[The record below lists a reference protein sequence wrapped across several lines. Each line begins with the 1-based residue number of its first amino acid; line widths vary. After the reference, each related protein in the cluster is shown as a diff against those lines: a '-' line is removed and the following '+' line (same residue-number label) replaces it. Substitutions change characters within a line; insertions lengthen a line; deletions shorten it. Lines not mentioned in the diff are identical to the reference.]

1 MLKKLLK
8 YDLMWIN
15 KNLIYFY
22 AIAFIF
28 AISGRLLSLID
39 NSMLASVISKI
50 CFGITISFVINAI
63 VNGIIRSWVRFINNC
78 YKDESYLTHTLPV
91 TKKEIYL
98 SKFIASIITMAVG
111 VIISIISLAICY
123 LSADFIE
130 SIKQFLNI
138 LEGQD
143 IDISL
148 LIILFSILLILE
160 FIFIISI
167 GYFGI
172 ILGHKYNNNR
182 FFKSVLY
189 GFGAFIITNLI
200 TLLLIVVLG
209 LFNDNVKSIIFDSNS
224 FVISNSLF
232 ITLLVFSICCYIVYI
247 IAYLLFNS
255 KEFNKGVN
263 VD

>member
-98 SKFIASIITMAVG
+98 SKFIASIITMVVG

-130 SIKQFLNI
+130 SIRKTFATNRGFFSN
-138 LEGQD
+138 EFMY
-143 IDISL
+143 
-148 LIILFSILLILE
+148 LFGRYAQLQSSGNARTE
-160 FIFIISI
+160 
-167 GYFGI
+167 
-172 ILGHKYNNNR
+172 R
-182 FFKSVLY
+182 WQSV
-189 GFGAFIITNLI
+189 
-200 TLLLIVVLG
+200 
-209 LFNDNVKSIIFDSNS
+209 
-224 FVISNSLF
+224 
-232 ITLLVFSICCYIVYI
+232 
-247 IAYLLFNS
+247 
-255 KEFNKGVN
+255 
-263 VD
+263 